1 MKEIALEILNKI
13 YDYGYEAYIV
23 GGFVRDY
30 LSGIAS
36 NDIDITTNATPM
48 ELKNIFE
55 NIDIDKESYGSVTL
69 YYRKYNFEITTYRK
83 ENEYLDNRH
92 PSSITYVN
100 DLKTDLLRRDFTINT
115 ICIDRNDHI
124 IDLLGGI
131 KDLEKKEL
139 NTIND
144 ASISFKDDSLRI
156 LRAIRFAAILDL
168 HLSQEIVNAISESKH
183 LLKNLSYERKKREL
197 NKIFASS
204 KALNGIKL
212 LQSFELDKELELDF
226 TRVKDYSDVVGIWAM
241 INPVNYPFT
250 NSEKELIKNINEVYD
265 KDNLSYDNL
274 YKYGLYVNLIA
285 GLNKDIDKKD
295 ILQAYEEMPI
305 KERNDINIK
314 VDEICY
320 VLDRKPDKLISTIY
334 TDLEEKILSK
344 KLDNDNK
351 LLLNYIKDNYS
362 NYQ

>member
-1 MKEIALEILNKI
+1 LKDIAIEILNKI

-30 LSGIAS
+30 LSNITS

-48 ELKNIFE
+48 ELKNIFP
-55 NIDIDKESYGSVTL
+55 NIDVDKGRYGSVTL
-69 YYRKYNFEITTYRK
+69 KYRNNEFEITTYRK

-115 ICIDRNDHI
+115 ICIDRNNNI

-168 HLSQEIVNAISESKH
+168 HLSQEIVNAINEHKH
-183 LLKNLSYERKKREL
+183 LLKKLSYERKKREL
-197 NKIFASS
+197 NKIFAS
-204 KALNGIKL
+204 ARACNGIKL
-212 LQSFELDKELELDF
+212 LESFNLDKELELDF
-226 TRVKDYSDVVGIWAM
+226 SRVKDYSDVVGIWAM
-241 INPVNYPFT
+241 INPSKYPFT
-250 NSEKELIKNINEVYD
+250 NSEKVLMKNINEVYD
-265 KDNLSYDNL
+265 KDNLDRYVL

-285 GLNKDIDKKD
+285 GINKGIEKKD
-295 ILQAYEEMPI
+295 ILSVYNSLPI
-305 KERNDINIK
+305 SERNDIKITVK
-314 VDEICY
+314 DICSI
-320 VLDRKPDKLISTIY
+320 LNREPDKLISSIY
-334 TDLEEKILSK
+334 NDLEHQI
-344 KLDNDNK
+344 LDNKIDNEK
-351 LLLNYIKDNYS
+351 DDLSNYIFNR
-362 NYQ
+362 YQNV